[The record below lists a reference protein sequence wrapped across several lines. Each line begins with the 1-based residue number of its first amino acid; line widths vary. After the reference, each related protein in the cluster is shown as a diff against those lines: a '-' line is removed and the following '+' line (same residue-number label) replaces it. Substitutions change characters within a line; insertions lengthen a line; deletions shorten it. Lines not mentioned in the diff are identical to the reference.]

1 MSISIVKSVSEYIK
15 TIETRTIETGRI
27 YLFRGQCDNFRL
39 LPGIAR
45 PKYKFSFTKLETER
59 RILDEFKAHSLPH
72 LKIIPK
78 TDLEYLVVA
87 QHYGLPT
94 RLLDWTENAL
104 AALFFAVSRKIEND
118 MRPEVRVCSFPNTS
132 DIIIRDYEMTIF
144 DQHDIKF
151 FKPTSFL
158 DRIISQS
165 GWFSMHPQ
173 SGHNTGSYIQAD
185 KVSNSEI
192 RFSRIAIDPEYA
204 GDIYRTLNDCG
215 INKFSIF
222 KDLDS
227 LGSYLTSKYQGF
239 KEMGCS
245 LSF

>member
-1 MSISIVKSVSEYIK
+1 MSSPTIKSVSEFIA
-15 TIETRTIETGRI
+15 TIETRMIETGRI
-27 YLFRGQCDNFRL
+27 YLFRGQSNNFRL

-45 PKYKFSFTKLETER
+45 PKYKFSFTKLDTEQ
-59 RILDEFKAHSLPH
+59 RILDEFKAHSLPY
-72 LKIIPK
+72 LKIFPK

-104 AALFFAVSRKIEND
+104 AALFFAVSTKVENG
-118 MRPEVRVCSFPNTS
+118 MKPEVRVCSFPNTS
-132 DIIIRDYEMTIF
+132 DIIIRDYELKIF
-144 DQHDIKF
+144 EQKNVKF

-185 KVSNSEI
+185 KISNTEI
-192 RFSRIAIDPEYA
+192 RFSRIIIDPDYA
-204 GDIYRTLNDCG
+204 GNIYRTLNDCG

-227 LGSYLTSKYQGF
+227 LGTYLTSKYQGF
-239 KEMGCS
+239 KEMGNPYP
-245 LSF
+245 F